1 MRQESEYVIIIEMK
15 VKTQPKLAKEEENG
29 AKNGAVSK
37 STTKTKAKKQKQRV
51 EEGGI
56 PTRDPATL
64 ILQSR

>member
-1 MRQESEYVIIIEMK
+1 MNTFIIEMK
-15 VKTQPKLAKEEENG
+15 VKTQQKLEKEEENG

-37 STTKTKAKKQKQRV
+37 SNTKTKAKKQKQRV